1 MLNTARNYVRSAPP
15 KKHISINRAGFKG
28 LCLKK
33 NALWRRR
40 NNDCPLLACL
50 LVATASRVAG
60 LVALTINT
68 KARQH
73 MADEAG
79 TIVSEN
85 VKANGEDTA
94 PAVGMLNQYIKD
106 LSVENP
112 HAPNSFNWDAGPQI
126 DVQVNIQANAI
137 TDEVH
142 EVTLRLAVKAESD
155 NGVHFS
161 VELDYG
167 TLFGLRNVTTEQ
179 AHPFLFGEAPRLMFP
194 FARRVVADAVRDA
207 GYPPLVLEPIDFN
220 ALYVQQLAQAQQMAE
235 TQPAGEA

>member
-1 MLNTARNYVRSAPP
+1 
-15 KKHISINRAGFKG
+15 
-28 LCLKK
+28 
-33 NALWRRR
+33 
-40 NNDCPLLACL
+40 
-50 LVATASRVAG
+50 
-60 LVALTINT
+60 
-68 KARQH
+68 
-73 MADEAG
+73 MAEEEG
-79 TIVSEN
+79 NIVSETL
-85 VKANGEDTA
+85 KANGEDTA

-112 HAPNSFNWDAGPQI
+112 QAPHSFQWDATPQI
-126 DVQVNIQANAI
+126 DVQVNIQVNAI
-137 TDEVH
+137 NDEIH
-142 EVTLRLAVKAESD
+142 EVALKMSVKAESD

-167 TLFGLRNVTTEQ
+167 TLFGLRNITDEQ

-220 ALYVQQLAQAQQMAE
+220 ALYVQQIAQAQQMAE

>member
-1 MLNTARNYVRSAPP
+1 
-15 KKHISINRAGFKG
+15 
-28 LCLKK
+28 
-33 NALWRRR
+33 
-40 NNDCPLLACL
+40 
-50 LVATASRVAG
+50 
-60 LVALTINT
+60 
-68 KARQH
+68 
-73 MADEAG
+73 MAEEEG
-79 TIVSEN
+79 NIVSEN
-85 VKANGEDTA
+85 LKPNGEDTA

-112 HAPNSFNWDAGPQI
+112 QAPHSFNWGETPQI
-126 DVQVNIQANAI
+126 DVQVNIQVNAI

-142 EVTLRLAVKAESD
+142 EVALKVAVKAESEQ
-155 NGVHFS
+155 GVHFS

-167 TLFGLRNVTTEQ
+167 TLFGLRNLTDEQ

-220 ALYVQQLAQAQQMAE
+220 ALYVQQISQAQQMAE

>member
-1 MLNTARNYVRSAPP
+1 
-15 KKHISINRAGFKG
+15 
-28 LCLKK
+28 
-33 NALWRRR
+33 
-40 NNDCPLLACL
+40 
-50 LVATASRVAG
+50 
-60 LVALTINT
+60 
-68 KARQH
+68 
-73 MADEAG
+73 MAEEAG

-112 HAPNSFNWDAGPQI
+112 QAPHSFQWDQQPQI
-126 DVQVNIQANAI
+126 DVQVNIQVNAI
-137 TDEVH
+137 NDEIH
-142 EVTLRLAVKAESD
+142 EVAMKLAVKAESD

-167 TLFGLRNVTTEQ
+167 TLFGLRNVSDEQ

-220 ALYVQQLAQAQQMAE
+220 ALYVQQVSQAQQMAE
-235 TQPAGEA
+235 VQPAGEA

>member
-1 MLNTARNYVRSAPP
+1 
-15 KKHISINRAGFKG
+15 
-28 LCLKK
+28 
-33 NALWRRR
+33 
-40 NNDCPLLACL
+40 
-50 LVATASRVAG
+50 
-60 LVALTINT
+60 
-68 KARQH
+68 
-73 MADEAG
+73 MAEDEG
-79 TIVSEN
+79 NIISEN
-85 VKANGEDTA
+85 LKPNGEDTA

-112 HAPNSFNWDAGPQI
+112 QAPHSFNWGETPQI
-126 DVQVNIQANAI
+126 DVQVNIQVNAI

-142 EVTLRLAVKAESD
+142 EVALKVAVKAESEQ
-155 NGVHFS
+155 GVQFS

-167 TLFGLRNVTTEQ
+167 TLFGLRNLTDEQ

-220 ALYVQQLAQAQQMAE
+220 ALYVQQISQAQQMAE

>member
-1 MLNTARNYVRSAPP
+1 
-15 KKHISINRAGFKG
+15 
-28 LCLKK
+28 
-33 NALWRRR
+33 
-40 NNDCPLLACL
+40 
-50 LVATASRVAG
+50 
-60 LVALTINT
+60 
-68 KARQH
+68 
-73 MADEAG
+73 MAEDAG

-112 HAPNSFNWDAGPQI
+112 NSPHSFQWENQPQI
-126 DVQVNIQANAI
+126 DVQVNIQVNAI
-137 TDEVH
+137 TEEVH
-142 EVTLRLAVKAESD
+142 EVALKLAVKAESE
-155 NGVHFS
+155 NGVQFS

-167 TLFGLRNVTTEQ
+167 TLFGMRNVSDEQ

-194 FARRVVADAVRDA
+194 FARRIVADAVRDA

-220 ALYVQQLAQAQQMAE
+220 ALYVQQIAQAQQMAE